1 MFNFIQTYN
10 ILSRRHYIQALDSN
24 FRSTPPLVE
33 YYFLKSL
40 QSAQDIKCLGSET
53 AHALKF
59 TPKSIFVSVQLLLTQ
74 GGFYYVL
81 TRSFSSDAVE
91 ATFSHICL
99 KGDSNDT
106 TDVSC
111 S

>member
-53 AHALKF
+53 AH
-59 TPKSIFVSVQLLLTQ
+59 LTQ